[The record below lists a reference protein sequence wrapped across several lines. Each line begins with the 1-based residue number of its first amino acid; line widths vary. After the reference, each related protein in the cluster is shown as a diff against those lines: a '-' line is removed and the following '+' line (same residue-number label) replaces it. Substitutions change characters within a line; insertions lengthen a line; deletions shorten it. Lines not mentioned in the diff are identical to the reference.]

1 MKTVLNYLLVLMCF
15 NGFAQES
22 LTTLTLE
29 EYLGYVK
36 KYHPVVKQTQLLVS
50 EGEAKLLKS
59 RGAFDPKIEVD
70 FDRKKFSETTYYNKL
85 NTTFKLPTWY
95 GVELK
100 ANFENNDGTYLNP
113 ELQTPDDGLYSAGV
127 SVSLAKGLFMNER
140 MATLKQAKL
149 FTQQAQAN
157 QQLLVNDVIYN
168 ALVTYYNWL
177 KNYQSLKTYEGY
189 TQNAK
194 TRLDIIKK
202 SYLAGDKPAIDTLEA
217 SINLKNRM
225 VDLEKAKI
233 GYIKSKLELSNYL
246 WIDNNIPLELEEA
259 IIPDLNTISI
269 IDQVLNSS
277 LLKSD
282 AIDITNHPKLKALQ
296 VKKDILT
303 IDKKLK
309 TNNLLPTVN
318 LQYNFLTTDY
328 DNLNSLNTAN
338 YKSGLQINFPLFL
351 RKERG
356 DLKLA
361 QIKLQDINF
370 ELATTE
376 VTLKNKINS
385 NLQEIESYNNQHI
398 ILLDLVEDYKALIQ
412 GEERKF
418 EIGEGSLFLVNYRE
432 VKLIEN
438 ELKRIDAEYQL
449 LCSKSNLSRTINTL
463 F

>member
-127 SVSLAKGLFMNER
+127 SVSLAKGLFMNEH

-269 IDQVLNSS
+269 IDKVLNSS
-277 LLKSD
+277 LLNSD

-449 LCSKSNLSRTINTL
+449 LSSKSNLSRTINTL